1 MRVLSHL
8 RELSEA
14 LKDWGRYQSI
24 SLEELH
30 TDRDKRNM
38 VLHALLTSIQAAIDI
53 ATHIIAEKGLRKPTT
68 YRETFEILEEAQ
80 ILSEEL
86 ANALSDLAGFRNVLV
101 HIYWGLD
108 LDEVHAILQ
117 NDLKVLEEFKKVVK
131 ELLEEL

>member
-24 SLEELH
+24 SLEEQ
-30 TDRDKRNM
+30 TDRDKRNV

-53 ATHIIAEKGLRKPTT
+53 ATHIIAEKDLRKPTT
-68 YRETFEILEEAQ
+68 YRETFEILKEEQ
-80 ILSEEL
+80 IISEEL

-108 LDEVHAILQ
+108 LEEVYAILQ
-117 NDLKVLEEFKKVVK
+117 NDLKVLEKFKKVVK

>member
-1 MRVLSHL
+1 MGVLSHL

-14 LKDWGRYQSI
+14 LKDWERYQSI

-68 YRETFEILEEAQ
+68 YRETFEILEEEQ
-80 ILSEEL
+80 IISEEL
-86 ANALSDLAGFRNVLV
+86 ANELSDLTGFRNVLV

-108 LDEVHAILQ
+108 LEEVYAILQ
-117 NDLKVLEEFKKVVK
+117 NDLKILEKFKKIVK